1 MGGRGKISGAIIG
14 ALTMSAIRFGL
25 NVMSVTPFI
34 QQIVIGV
41 ILIIAVYLDR
51 VRILTEANLD
61 RLRAK

>member
-1 MGGRGKISGAIIG
+1 MA
-14 ALTMSAIRFGL
+14 AIRFGL
-25 NVMSVTPFI
+25 NVMAVTPFI

-51 VRILTEANLD
+51 LRIIGEARLD

>member
-1 MGGRGKISGAIIG
+1 
-14 ALTMSAIRFGL
+14 MSAIRFGL

-51 VRILTEANLD
+51 VRILAEANLD

>member
-34 QQIVIGV
+34 QQIVI
-41 ILIIAVYLDR
+41 
-51 VRILTEANLD
+51 RIVSFLPFISTGCAS
-61 RLRAK
+61 

>member
-1 MGGRGKISGAIIG
+1 MGGRGKIGGAIIG

-25 NVMSVTPFI
+25 NVMAVTPFI

-41 ILIIAVYLDR
+41 ILIIAVYFDR
-51 VRILTEANLD
+51 VRILGEANLD